1 MQAFKR
7 FYVWGMNAKFYMG
20 IYFVAI
26 VFLTGVVTALTGGE
40 SLRLVHLLQMLIVA
54 MGAALAQVLL
64 LEGRHPRSAASL
76 RVRSVLWVVGTA
88 VATGACAAA
97 FDWLEQAQSYG
108 PWLLGGAWCWAAV
121 PCCLDFGLN
130 RKRIPA
136 GWSRSWRPIGRP
148 GKRNKKI
155 PDGAEPSGIFHFIP
169 SQQ

>member
-88 VATGACAAA
+88 VATGTCAAA

-108 PWLLGGAWCWAAV
+108 PWLLGGCMVLGCGAM
-121 PCCLDFGLN
+121 LLGLRFEQEADSCRLEQELEAYRQA
-130 RKRIPA
+130 RK
-136 GWSRSWRPIGRP
+136 
-148 GKRNKKI
+148 KK
-155 PDGAEPSGIFHFIP
+155 
-169 SQQ
+169 